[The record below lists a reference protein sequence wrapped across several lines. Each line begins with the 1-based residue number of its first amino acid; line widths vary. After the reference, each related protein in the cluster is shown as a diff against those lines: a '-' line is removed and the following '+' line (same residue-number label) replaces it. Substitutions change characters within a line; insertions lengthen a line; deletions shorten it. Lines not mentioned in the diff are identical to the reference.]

1 MADIIKE
8 AQTQIGNA
16 IGTGSPEEQ
25 IIGAIVL
32 AGFVILT
39 SSIGLVGTLVLVP
52 IVLLFAFIG
61 LLRLIPAVD
70 DRWPL

>member
-8 AQTQIGNA
+8 AQNQIGNT

-25 IIGAIVL
+25 IIGSVIL
-32 AGFVILT
+32 AAFVIMT

-52 IVLLFAFIG
+52 VVLLFAFIG
-61 LLRLIPAVD
+61 FIRLIPAVD
-70 DRWPL
+70 DMWPL

>member
-1 MADIIKE
+1 MAGLIDE
-8 AQTQIGNA
+8 ASNQISNA

-25 IIGAIVL
+25 IIGSIVL
-32 AGFVILT
+32 AGFVIVT

-52 IVLLFAFIG
+52 VILLFAFIG
-61 LLRLIPAVD
+61 FLRLIPAID